1 MVLKKSKQ
9 AQPVP
14 KPAGHEPGYPPGNV
28 PPVMPLEISTP
39 TRTGAAQSLSD
50 SESLFDSGICA
61 SALPSGS
68 NGSGARGNL
77 SSGSELEETTL
88 ASNDPR
94 TQKWR
99 IAMASIKPVED
110 AAQDFSAD
118 IAALRDDVTKLTS
131 SVLEFIGSHAA
142 ATTTTVAD
150 AVDSAKQKIS
160 DTASKA
166 QDRVAGTS
174 ADLES
179 TIERNPLAAVLI
191 ALVAGL
197 LVGLLSRGRK

>member
-1 MVLKKSKQ
+1 MTNAS
-9 AQPVP
+9 
-14 KPAGHEPGYPPGNV
+14 
-28 PPVMPLEISTP
+28 
-39 TRTGAAQSLSD
+39 AAI
-50 SESLFDSGICA
+50 SESEGERQAAVD
-61 SALPSGS
+61 
-68 NGSGARGNL
+68 N
-77 SSGSELEETTL
+77 ET
-88 ASNDPR
+88 

-118 IAALRDDVTKLTS
+118 VAALRDDVTKLTS